1 MFVRNR
7 TKVQFRVSVRG
18 KKVVLEPNTVTHI
31 EDGLISEKQLRD
43 IYGHRIDIINE
54 DGTSTRKPVVKEE
67 PVKLTERKEDLTD
80 ATLESILKEVSDE
93 LEAET
98 NKEMSEQEIQE
109 ALEDIQ
115 DVKKD
120 EIVNDENSD
129 VIIVPTAKI
138 PVVEEVTPSI
148 APEVTPTVPEVPVKV
163 TRKRRTS
170 TGKTRTKRASK
181 KKQD

>member
-31 EDGLISEKQLRD
+31 EDGLITEKQLRD

-54 DGTSTRKPVVKEE
+54 DGTSTRKPVIKDE

-93 LEAET
+93 LEAEA

-115 DVKKD
+115 DVAK
-120 EIVNDENSD
+120 EVVNDENSD

-138 PVVEEVTPSI
+138 PVVEDIV
-148 APEVTPTVPEVPVKV
+148 PEVTPTVPEAPVKT